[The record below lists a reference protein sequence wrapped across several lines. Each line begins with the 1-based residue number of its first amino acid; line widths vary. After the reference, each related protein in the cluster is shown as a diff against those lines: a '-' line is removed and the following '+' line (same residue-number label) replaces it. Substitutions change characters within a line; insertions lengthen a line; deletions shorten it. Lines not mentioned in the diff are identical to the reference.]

1 MTTKYTNAN
10 PSEAGS
16 FSPAV
21 ADKVFVNRTLNMR
34 KIKYIGLDMDHTL
47 VRYHSHAFEE
57 LAHTT
62 MKQRLAASKRY
73 PESVLN
79 LKFDFNLA
87 IRGLVIDKKKGN
99 LLKVSRHG
107 AIRASSHGTKPIDFA
122 AQQKLYK
129 SIYIDLSDITHYVS
143 IDTAFSISVATLFA
157 QLIDIKDSEVPT
169 IGADQSVV
177 MPDYETIAN
186 DVLQTLDIAHRDG
199 SLKGEVAKNLDR
211 FIIRDP
217 EVVAGLERYR
227 LHDKKI
233 FILTN
238 SDYEYTRLLLDYAIN
253 PYLKNHKSWMD
264 LFEFVITLA
273 QKPRFFYDNL
283 RFLKVN
289 PTDGSMTNYD
299 EPLKRGIYQSGGA
312 DKFAKDLGIEGDDIL
327 YIGDHI
333 YGDILRLK
341 KDCNWRTAL
350 VVEELGSEIAAYQKV
365 QPFSA
370 EIRILMDRKAPLEH
384 SLVEIISTKIESGKE
399 ADDKVV
405 QDLQS
410 QITDLDKQI
419 SQLIRKQQAH
429 FNAHWGE
436 VMRAGNEESY
446 FANQVDRFACI
457 YMAKLS
463 DLLEISPRNYYR
475 AMRRPLAHELALDL
489 V

>member
-1 MTTKYTNAN
+1 MPQN
-10 PSEAGS
+10 PQQ
-16 FSPAV
+16 
-21 ADKVFVNRTLNMR
+21 KVFVNRTLNMR

-47 VRYHSHAFEE
+47 VRYHSRAFEE
-57 LAHTT
+57 LAHLT
-62 MKQRLAASKRY
+62 MKKRLVAVKGY
-73 PESVLN
+73 PESVLG

-107 AIRASSHGTKPIDFA
+107 AIRASSHGTKPIDFP

-129 SIYIDLSDITHYVS
+129 SIYIDLSDTSHYVA

-157 QLIDIKDSEVPT
+157 QLIDIKDST
-169 IGADQSVV
+169 GKDS
-177 MPDYETIAN
+177 MPDYETISH
-186 DVLQTLDIAHRDG
+186 DVIQALDTAHRDG
-199 SLKGEVAKNLDR
+199 SLKGAVAKDLER

-227 LHDKKI
+227 QHDKKI

-238 SDYEYTRLLLDYAIN
+238 SDYEYTKLLLDYAIT
-253 PYLKNHKSWMD
+253 PYLKKYSSWMD

-283 RFLKVN
+283 RFLSVN
-289 PTDGSMTNYD
+289 PEDGSMTNFD
-299 EPLKRGIYQSGGA
+299 EVLKRGIYQSGDA

-350 VVEELGSEIAAYQKV
+350 VVEELGSEIESYKKV
-365 QPFSA
+365 QPCSI
-370 EIRILMDRKAPLEH
+370 EIRSLMDRKEPLEKT
-384 SLVEIISTKIESGKE
+384 LVSIISEKVESGRE
-399 ADDKVV
+399 ADENKV
-405 QDLQS
+405 QELQS

-419 SQLIRKQQAH
+419 SQLIKKQQSR

-436 VMRAGNEESY
+436 VMRSGNEESY

-457 YMAKLS
+457 YMAKIS
-463 DLLEISPRNYYR
+463 DLLEMSPRTYFR
-475 AMRRPLAHELALDL
+475 AQRRPLSHELALDL
-489 V
+489 S